1 MNNTNKNK
9 GEKQKI
15 DNVEYEIL
23 GNLFVGDLLNMP
35 SELDNA
41 SQNLLM
47 YMDLNKIK
55 KAKKE
60 NKQ

>member
-9 GEKQKI
+9 GGKQKI
-15 DNVEYEIL
+15 DNTEYEIL

>member
-15 DNVEYEIL
+15 DNTEYEIL
-23 GNLFVGDLLNMP
+23 GNLFVGDLLSMP